1 MAHFPGFSTPAAST
15 EAPLEML
22 AACHIRIQHQCNTL
36 QRLSAHVQTRGSDE
50 QARQAAQNIMRYFD
64 TAAVDHHADEE
75 EDLFPAL
82 LESVAGS
89 DPVCIRQMIDRLCQ
103 EHRQLEA
110 GWRKLRKIL
119 ACIATGETADLPQQ
133 DVDTFVSRYIQHV
146 EFEDG
151 ELLPMAARLL
161 GEHHIE
167 QIGRA
172 MRTRR
177 GIVSQPL
184 I

>member
-1 MAHFPGFSTPAAST
+1 MVSFPGFSTPAAST

-22 AACHIRIQHQCNTL
+22 AACHIRIQHQCDTL
-36 QRLSAHVQTRGSDE
+36 QRLAAHVREHGSDD
-50 QARQAAQNIMRYFD
+50 QAQQAAKNIMRYFD

-75 EDLFPAL
+75 QDLFPAL

-89 DPVCIRQMIDRLCQ
+89 DPVCIRQMIDRLCR

-110 GWRKLRKIL
+110 GWRTLRKVL
-119 ACIATGETADLPQQ
+119 LQVADGKQTELSPH
-133 DVDTFVSRYIQHV
+133 DVDAFVATYSAHL
-146 EFEDG
+146 ELEEN
-151 ELLPMAARLL
+151 ELLPMANRLL

-172 MRTRR
+172 MRDRR
-177 GIVSQPL
+177 GIKIS
-184 I
+184 